1 MQTSSFI
8 PSTLPPPRL
17 LFSTKTRSARTI
29 TYQRRPAIMAV
40 KRDNQEDKKYKGN
53 MVDENMIVLRMRIH
67 DIMSSEKS
75 EELPTDWMEWEKQYY
90 QESYKL
96 DVSEALGFLQNL
108 LMRTRPS
115 LALGVLALLMICVSH
130 SAFVVALNF
139 MNMTL

>member
-1 MQTSSFI
+1 
-8 PSTLPPPRL
+8 
-17 LFSTKTRSARTI
+17 
-29 TYQRRPAIMAV
+29 MAV